1 MEVKLGNRPM
11 VFPGPKLK
19 QLEPC
24 NHLLGNKQALQKELD
39 EKGYIFLNNFHDR
52 DAVLN
57 ARKAVLH
64 YLKEQGQ
71 QILDTL
77 HYDLDEGF
85 LNPRCGLGCIPFM
98 EGRNSLTHCD
108 AMKRVIEGNHV
119 FSFFEELF
127 GGEAITFDFKWLRA
141 MHRSGYTGA
150 HIDRVY
156 MSRGSQ
162 SLLTMWTPLG
172 DITADMGVLAV
183 CERSHVESGFK
194 QFQATYGNC
203 DIEAENVSGTGWF
216 TEDPDDISKMGGVW
230 RTENFKAGDVI
241 IFNIRLAHMSTANLT
256 NQARLS
262 CDTRW
267 QPKAHKAD
275 PRFMGSFANVK
286 PKFGV
291 HAYNNPNE
299 KSKAP
304 KTMETMKKE
313 WGFEI

>member
-1 MEVKLGNRPM
+1 M
-11 VFPGPKLK
+11 
-19 QLEPC
+19 
-24 NHLLGNKQALQKELD
+24 
-39 EKGYIFLNNFHDR
+39 
-52 DAVLN
+52 
-57 ARKAVLH
+57 
-64 YLKEQGQ
+64 
-71 QILDTL
+71 
-77 HYDLDEGF
+77 
-85 LNPRCGLGCIPFM
+85 
-98 EGRNSLTHCD
+98 
-108 AMKRVIEGNHV
+108 
-119 FSFFEELF
+119 FS
-127 GGEAITFDFKWLRA
+127 
-141 MHRSGYTGA
+141 
-150 HIDRVY
+150 
-156 MSRGSQ
+156 
-162 SLLTMWTPLG
+162 
-172 DITADMGVLAV
+172 
-183 CERSHVESGFK
+183 FK

-241 IFNIRLAHMSTANLT
+241 IFNIRLTKAFIEPRIVFQSVTSLTCAVCRLAHMSTANLT